1 MVKQFNNFFPVII
14 FFSFSFSQVTDTL
27 KENSIDLKTKESKVV
42 TISAKLSL
50 GKFKPNAY
58 RLSLFPRNRPSEI
71 YISRMFFL
79 KTPSKLFFLKIF

>member
-1 MVKQFNNFFPVII
+1 MTILNIPMVKQFNNFFPVII

-50 GKFKPNAY
+50 GKFNDYVSRKMINA
-58 RLSLFPRNRPSEI
+58 
-71 YISRMFFL
+71 
-79 KTPSKLFFLKIF
+79 